1 MFVGGIGLGAAYG
14 VHTRKGVAPMMVAGV
29 AGSVAD
35 LVYGYYFVC
44 REESTKQEEP
54 H

>member
-44 REESTKQEEP
+44 RRDEDESQ
-54 H
+54 